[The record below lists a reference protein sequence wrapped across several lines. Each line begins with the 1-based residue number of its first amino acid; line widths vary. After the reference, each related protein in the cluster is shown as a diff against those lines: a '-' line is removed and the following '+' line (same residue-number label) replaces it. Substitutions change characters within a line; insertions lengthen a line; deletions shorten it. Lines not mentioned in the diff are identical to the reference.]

1 MCWTVSFSQA
11 KFRAQLLAL
20 ANNQTPQSL
29 QNIFWALPE
38 DFWQKLVYF
47 PGDYTYPW
55 LASWGTSSRKFKPDV
70 DSEHLHQMSRGSA
83 DLFKCIQIKHWR
95 DRDVAADL
103 VSTAVNILLKK
114 KQKCNILGQLV

>member
-1 MCWTVSFSQA
+1 MYWIVSFSQA

-20 ANNQTPQSL
+20 ANNQTLQSL
-29 QNIFWALPE
+29 QNIFS
-38 DFWQKLVYF
+38 QKISGKNWFISQVTR
-47 PGDYTYPW
+47 YTYPW
-55 LASWGTSSRKFKPDV
+55 LASWGTSSQKFKPDV
-70 DSEHLHQMSRGSA
+70 DSEHLNQTSRGSG

-103 VSTAVNILLKK
+103 VSTAVNILLKE